1 MKNNLIYF
9 KYLKENTNY
18 YAPNDPNN
26 SKTEFKL
33 KNVPNDY
40 IVKTEKNSPWKFYHS
55 KNGKLPKQGW
65 KIHISSSLDDSK
77 DILDEVSEVLF
88 SLKVAFKHISS
99 RSKLYLTYSKQGD
112 RITSGKFITIYPSD
126 DSQFI
131 ELLGLIYER
140 ISSYEQGP
148 YILSDKCWKNSNIF
162 YRYGGFVSMI
172 NSKGELCIEDTDGN
186 LIPDQRNPFY
196 QVPKFVKE
204 FDEYLDTLNDHI
216 EGQKESVKLEDYEFE
231 SAIRFSNSG
240 GIYLARR
247 KTDNM
252 KVVIKEARPKVGLD
266 GNNIDSITRQQVE
279 YSALKKLDDVDG
291 IVSVVDQFNSW
302 KHGFLVQEFVEGI
315 NLQTWVALKYPF
327 YSGNNADTYI
337 NDVRKII
344 NSLITIVQ
352 QMHEKD
358 IGMGDLQPQNVI
370 INEDLEITLIDFE
383 TALPK
388 ESEEKPTLHTLG
400 FSNKNCK
407 NHMQR
412 DWYAVKKILRY
423 SLLPIGPIELLD
435 SDIQANQLQWIEEQF
450 GIETLLYFKE
460 VISKCDNFIPVEL
473 KDTISF
479 NENKEIKDLSLIVA
493 DLRKGIELN
502 FTSDERLIHG
512 DIRQYE
518 QKDGAMNVLSG
529 GAGAALIFSR
539 AGISN
544 DYVKEWIENKLLP
557 SIYSFE
563 QLGLFT
569 GLCGVASVLYESGYK
584 RESID
589 IFEHISTTMDKS
601 VLDISLRSGLA
612 GIGLTLISLYLEEKN
627 DSYILKAEAI
637 AQTINN
643 YISQGKALFVQDM
656 SGVPIGL
663 IDGWSG
669 VSLFYSA
676 LFAVTNKRVYY
687 DKSIELIEKDLEC
700 TQNDE
705 TTNVLHTLD
714 DKKRLLPYLSGGSI
728 GIGIAIDYLNHVSG
742 QDHFR
747 NALDLISNLSSVKC
761 TFNGGLFDGAGGFLL
776 LPLLKKRNAS
786 QYNMSIDSITKLLN
800 LYLIKKE
807 NHILFPGNLGYRL
820 SHDVYSGS
828 SGIVLAL
835 ESLIEKNSLFWLP
848 IINPNLFYNKT
859 KYLNKE
865 LSEV

>member
-1 MKNNLIYF
+1 LKNNLSYF
-9 KYLKENTNY
+9 EYLKDNTNY
-18 YAPNDPNN
+18 YAPNESNN
-26 SKTEFKL
+26 SKSEFKL

-40 IVKTEKNSPWKFYHS
+40 IVKTDKNSPWKYYQS
-55 KNGKLPKQGW
+55 ENTELPKQGW
-65 KIHISSSLDDSK
+65 KIHISSNLDDSK
-77 DILDEVSEVLF
+77 EILNEVSEILF
-88 SLKVAFKHISS
+88 NLKVAFKHISS
-99 RSKLYLTYSKQGD
+99 ESKLYLTYSKQGD

-126 DSQFI
+126 DSEFI
-131 ELLGLIYER
+131 ELLGLIYEK

-186 LIPDQRNPFY
+186 LIPDQRNAFY
-196 QVPKFVKE
+196 QVPEFVKK
-204 FDEYLDTLNDHI
+204 FDEYLDSLNDLM
-216 EGQKESVKLEDYEFE
+216 EDQEESNRLEDYEFE

-240 GIYLARR
+240 GIYVARR
-247 KTDNM
+247 KADNM
-252 KVVIKEARPKVGLD
+252 KVVIKESRPKVGLD
-266 GNNIDSITRQQVE
+266 GNNIDSITRQKIE
-279 YSALKKLDDVDG
+279 YNALKKLDDVDG
-291 IVSVVDQFNSW
+291 IVKVIDYFNSW
-302 KHGFLVQEFVEGI
+302 KHRFLVQKFVEGI

-327 YSGNNADTYI
+327 YSANDADTYI

-358 IGMGDLQPQNVI
+358 IGMGDLQPQNII
-370 INEDLEITLIDFE
+370 INEGLEITLIDFE

-400 FSNKNCK
+400 FSNKGCK

-412 DWYAVKKILRY
+412 DWYAVKKILQY

-435 SDIQANQLQWIEEQF
+435 SEIQGHHLQWVEEQF

-460 VISKCDNFIPVEL
+460 IINKCDHFIPLEL
-473 KDTISF
+473 QHTITL

-493 DLRKGIELN
+493 ELRRGIEFN
-502 FTSDERLIHG
+502 FISDERLIYG

-518 QKDGAMNVLSG
+518 QKDGAMNVLFG
-529 GAGAALIFSR
+529 GAGAALVFSR

-544 DYVKEWIENKLLP
+544 DCVKGWIENKLLP

-569 GLCGVASVLYESGYK
+569 GLSGVASVLYESGYK
-584 RESID
+584 QESIG
-589 IFEHISTTMDKS
+589 IFEHISNSKDES
-601 VLDISLRSGLA
+601 VSDISLRSGLS
-612 GIGLTLISLYLEEKN
+612 GIGLSLISLYLEEKN

-637 AQTINN
+637 AQTIDN
-643 YISQGKALFVQDM
+643 YIDQGKILFVQDVA
-656 SGVPIGL
+656 GVPIGL

-700 TQNDE
+700 TKNDE

-714 DKKRLLPYLSGGSI
+714 ENKRLLPYLSGGSI

-742 QDHFR
+742 QVHYQSE
-747 NALDLISNLSSVKC
+747 LDLISNLSTVKC

-776 LPLLKKRNAS
+776 LPLLKKRNVS
-786 QYNMSIDSITKLLN
+786 QYNINIDLVTKLLN
-800 LYLIKKE
+800 LYLLKKE
-807 NHILFPGNLGYRL
+807 THILFPGNLGYRL

-835 ESLIEKNSLFWLP
+835 ESLIRENSLYWLP

-859 KYLNKE
+859 KYLNNQF
-865 LSEV
+865 SQV